1 MRERESKLRSFP
13 DSGSICW
20 LRKPSTKRGVNRT
33 WGGISIGT
41 CDILRAR
48 HILPATYISRRIN
61 KIVNACLTVRAP
73 IGTRAM
79 RIRTFLSI
87 QRFDQLFHFFFFF
100 LIVVVVNIFRSLMS
114 FIRFGMWKSNL
125 FIKFK
130 YCYENSYQCTFNQ
143 ENIGMY
149 MQKYIDF
156 FFIRK
161 RRNPYDFVTIILAR
175 YSHSSF
181 REIVPS
187 RN

>member
-1 MRERESKLRSFP
+1 MRSFP
-13 DSGSICW
+13 DSGSICR

-41 CDILRAR
+41 CDILRVG

-100 LIVVVVNIFRSLMS
+100 LIVVVVNIFRSLMP
-114 FIRFGMWKSNL
+114 FIRFGMWESNL
-125 FIKFK
+125 FIKFI

-143 ENIGMY
+143 ENIGICRNIY
-149 MQKYIDF
+149 F
-156 FFIRK
+156 FLYENVGIL
-161 RRNPYDFVTIILAR
+161 TILLRSSWHDTAIL
-175 YSHSSF
+175 
-181 REIVPS
+181 PS
-187 RN
+187 VKLCPVVINGN